1 MTATS
6 MGHKKPTTLVACE
19 IFADELPAVP
29 AARDPDLEVAWLP
42 AALHTD
48 IDRLKAEI
56 DVVLSDVRGRQRRP
70 CVLYGSSCLPD
81 ATEFF
86 GRHGAQGFAAC
97 NCIEAFL
104 GQEERRRYE
113 AEGCFIMTPGWVR
126 CWPAITAALGWDAVD
141 VRTNLGRYAKI
152 VVLDA
157 GLHPLTDEE
166 VIDFFDLTGLFVE
179 TVQLSLDHF
188 NTLIARLLDRDG
200 S

>member
-1 MTATS
+1 MVW
-6 MGHKKPTTLVACE
+6 LQ
-19 IFADELPAVP
+19 AV
-29 AARDPDLEVAWLP
+29 
-42 AALHTD
+42 LHTD

-56 DVVLSDVRGRQRRP
+56 DAVLSDVRDRRQRRAY
-70 CVLYGSSCLPD
+70 VLYGSSCLPD
-81 ATEFF
+81 AKELFYQ
-86 GRHGAQGFAAC
+86 HGAQGFAAC

-113 AEGCFIMTPGWVR
+113 AEGCFIMTPDWVR

-141 VRTNLGRYAKI
+141 MRINLGRYAKI

-179 TVQLSLDHF
+179 TVPLSLDHF
-188 NTLIARLLDRDG
+188 KTLIARLLLDQDG